1 MARQRTLADLMNEC
15 INQNLIRGAERRAA
29 EQVCRAQIAR
39 AGLIDSPT
47 ALIPG
52 YDPEPAP
59 ACAPPAEDAPAK
71 RRKG

>member
-1 MARQRTLADLMNEC
+1 MARERTLADLMKEC
-15 INQNLIRGAERRAA
+15 VNGCLTRGAERRAA

-39 AGLIDSPT
+39 AGLIEAPT

-52 YDPEPAP
+52 YDLEPAP
-59 ACAPPAEDAPAK
+59 ACVPADDAPMK